1 MIWLKTPLDILAICA
16 QLTGAILWPILQWTD
31 TSKAKDE
38 MEFAWSLPIG
48 LILASFGWWETFTT
62 NEESAIP
69 FMRFMSRVRTNMISQ
84 KNGDKYLENTRY
96 FTYLWISVWKS
107 IVFCGGAWLIVS
119 LNGLLQDPLNMF
131 TKFLDSFDSHSFNV
145 TENMDVVVEGNQD
158 FFNADGYESRYR

>member
-1 MIWLKTPLDILAICA
+1 MIWFKTPLDILAICA

-69 FMRFMSRVRTNMISQ
+69 FIRFMSRVRTNMISQ
-84 KNGDKYLENTRY
+84 KNGDKYLGTNHLL
-96 FTYLWISVWKS
+96 LWWQISVK
-107 IVFCGGAWLIVS
+107 
-119 LNGLLQDPLNMF
+119 
-131 TKFLDSFDSHSFNV
+131 T
-145 TENMDVVVEGNQD
+145 
-158 FFNADGYESRYR
+158 

>member
-1 MIWLKTPLDILAICA
+1 
-16 QLTGAILWPILQWTD
+16 
-31 TSKAKDE
+31 
-38 MEFAWSLPIG
+38 
-48 LILASFGWWETFTT
+48 
-62 NEESAIP
+62 
-69 FMRFMSRVRTNMISQ
+69 MISQ